1 MEKPAM
7 EKPTMERKALLEVLR
22 DATVSVLGCK
32 PAAVNEKAHFAD
44 DLDADS
50 LALVEIIMAV
60 EDSLD
65 IQVPEE
71 ELKDVRT
78 VGSAL
83 DLLQKKVG
91 ASA

>member
-1 MEKPAM
+1 MD
-7 EKPTMERKALLEVLR
+7 RDQLLEILREATAGVLGV
-22 DATVSVLGCK
+22 DPATVTEAS
-32 PAAVNEKAHFAD
+32 HFAD

-60 EDSLD
+60 EDRLD

-78 VGSAL
+78 VGSAIDVL
-83 DLLQKKVG
+83 AGKVG
-91 ASA
+91 AGT

>member
-1 MEKPAM
+1 MD
-7 EKPTMERKALLEVLR
+7 RDQLLEILR
-22 DATVSVLGCK
+22 DATVSVLGCD
-32 PAAVNEKAHFAD
+32 PSAVEEGADFAD

-60 EDSLD
+60 EDRLD

-71 ELKDVRT
+71 ELKDVKK
-78 VGSAL
+78 VGKAL
-83 DLLQKKVG
+83 DLLEAKVG

>member
-1 MEKPAM
+1 MDREK
-7 EKPTMERKALLEVLR
+7 LLEIVR
-22 DATVSVLGCK
+22 EATVGVLGVD
-32 PAAVNEKAHFAD
+32 PAAVTPEAHFAD

-60 EDSLD
+60 EDQLD

-78 VGSAL
+78 VGAAL
-83 DLLQKKVG
+83 DLL
-91 ASA
+91 ASKTS

>member
-1 MEKPAM
+1 MN
-7 EKPTMERKALLEVLR
+7 RDQLLEILR
-22 DATVSVLGCK
+22 EATVGVLGVE
-32 PAAVNEKAHFAD
+32 PEAVTAQAHFAD

-60 EDSLD
+60 EDRLD

-78 VGSAL
+78 VASAL
-83 DLLQKKVG
+83 DLLQGKVG
-91 ASA
+91 AEA